1 MKKYFKWI
9 VGAVIFL
16 LIVLVCI
23 LYFGNIKGEYLFSGS
38 LINETDNIKVNVFV
52 MRNNNGNLL
61 NYFTDINYTNEN
73 IVAGRLFYY
82 KNKEKNVILGNSL
95 NSYDYSRKKEN
106 KKEYGADYIDV
117 MLENNLYFDLCLDTS
132 CDNVYETIKLKYSEL
147 N

>member
-9 VGAVIFL
+9 VSVVIVL
-16 LIVLVCI
+16 LIVLVSI
-23 LYFGNIKGEYLFSGS
+23 LYFGNTTGEHLFSGS

-52 MRNNNGNLL
+52 MQNNNGNLL
-61 NYFTDINYTNEN
+61 NYFTDIHYTNEN

-82 KNKEKNVILGNSL
+82 KNEEKNVILGNSL
-95 NSYDYSRKKEN
+95 NSYDYSRKNEN
-106 KKEYGADYIDV
+106 KKEYEEDYVDT

>member
-9 VGAVIFL
+9 VSVVIVL
-16 LIVLVCI
+16 LIVLVSI
-23 LYFGNIKGEYLFSGS
+23 LYFGNTTGEHLFSGS

-61 NYFTDINYTNEN
+61 NYFTDIHYTNEN

-82 KNKEKNVILGNSL
+82 KNEEKNVILGNSL
-95 NSYDYSRKKEN
+95 NSYDYSRKVEN
-106 KKEYGADYIDV
+106 KKEYGEDYIDT
-117 MLENNLYFDLCLDTS
+117 MLNNTLYFDLCLDTS